1 MPALSVSVPFP
12 VFQDRDGQP
21 LNNGYVYIG
30 VANLDAQTN
39 PVQVYFDEALTI
51 TAAQP
56 LRTTNGYVSNAGT
69 PAQLY
74 VNAVNFSIKLLDA
87 KGTFVY
93 SFTDGTISID
103 ASNVSYVPA
112 GVGAVATDVETK
124 LRESVSVGDFG
135 AVGDGVANDTAA
147 IQAALNSGAGVVEM
161 DDGNYRV
168 TTISIPEG
176 VTLKGKG
183 KAETTITCISN
194 VTPIVMNNANDA
206 AIEGVLIIAHPTQTS
221 AIIAINATTQTV
233 ARCRVQN
240 VQCSGS
246 ATDFPFV
253 ALASTSG
260 AYGNWAHLI
269 TDVSVSGCGTIFRA
283 ETTFANSWINSIQMS
298 HVYADDFIRGV
309 HLIATAGDGC
319 SDSTFFDWA
328 TQTSARTQFGALI
341 TDVATQG
348 TNRKNSFHDVRWYD
362 LINGGGLGYSVGSN
376 VLDTNVSG
384 LVVDEM
390 APNRF
395 LDKGIRTLIN
405 GMTLFE
411 YVSRTARRGFVVPTN
426 TGLTSA
432 VSGTGT
438 TASLV
443 TYAQLRTG
451 ATLGSLARLYSTDVV
466 SGLSQNQ
473 IFNVDFGLPLRFC
486 FSITR
491 ITAGASAI
499 GRMQFKTTQADGSL
513 AAKGL
518 GVQLNNYTLAGE
530 SYGSALATVG
540 LTTLVDGETYKVEI
554 FHYPAQRVEWWING
568 VLTATQTTL
577 SAIPTGFG
585 VCYVHSSLSNVA
597 ANDVQM
603 FIGQVEISAS
613 I

>member
-1 MPALSVSVPFP
+1 V
-12 VFQDRDGQP
+12 
-21 LNNGYVYIG
+21 
-30 VANLDAQTN
+30 
-39 PVQVYFDEALTI
+39 
-51 TAAQP
+51 
-56 LRTTNGYVSNAGT
+56 
-69 PAQLY
+69 
-74 VNAVNFSIKLLDA
+74 
-87 KGTFVY
+87 
-93 SFTDGTISID
+93 
-103 ASNVSYVPA
+103 
-112 GVGAVATDVETK
+112 
-124 LRESVSVGDFG
+124 
-135 AVGDGVANDTAA
+135 
-147 IQAALNSGAGVVEM
+147 
-161 DDGNYRV
+161 
-168 TTISIPEG
+168 
-176 VTLKGKG
+176 
-183 KAETTITCISN
+183 
-194 VTPIVMNNANDA
+194 
-206 AIEGVLIIAHPTQTS
+206 
-221 AIIAINATTQTV
+221 
-233 ARCRVQN
+233 
-240 VQCSGS
+240 
-246 ATDFPFV
+246 
-253 ALASTSG
+253 
-260 AYGNWAHLI
+260 
-269 TDVSVSGCGTIFRA
+269 
-283 ETTFANSWINSIQMS
+283 
-298 HVYADDFIRGV
+298 
-309 HLIATAGDGC
+309 
-319 SDSTFFDWA
+319 
-328 TQTSARTQFGALI
+328 RTQFGALI

-362 LINGGGLGYSVGSN
+362 LINGGGLGYYVGSN

-411 YVSRTARRGFVVPTN
+411 YVSRTARRGLVVPTN

-491 ITAGASAI
+491 VTAGASAI
-499 GRMQFKTTQADGSL
+499 GRLQFKTTQADGSL

-518 GVQLNNYTLAGE
+518 GVQINNYTLAGE
-530 SYGSALATVG
+530 SYGSALATVA
-540 LTTLVDGETYKVEI
+540 LTTLTDGQTYKVEI

-603 FIGQVEISAS
+603 FVGQIELSAS

>member
-1 MPALSVSVPFP
+1 MADKKISQLSSATL
-12 VFQDRDGQP
+12 P
-21 LNNGYVYIG
+21 L
-30 VANLDAQTN
+30 
-39 PVQVYFDEALTI
+39 
-51 TAAQP
+51 
-56 LRTTNGYVSNAGT
+56 AGT
-69 PAQLY
+69 ELVPVVQSGSTVKVSA
-74 VNAVNFSIKLLDA
+74 
-87 KGTFVY
+87 
-93 SFTDGTISID
+93 
-103 ASNVSYVPA
+103 ASLGAAAAYTPA
-112 GVGAVATDVETK
+112 GVGAVVSTVQAK
-124 LRESVSVGDFG
+124 LRESVSVKDFG
-135 AVGDGVANDTAA
+135 AVGNGVADDTAA
-147 IQAALNSGAGVVEM
+147 IQLALNSGASVVEM
-161 DDGNYRV
+161 DGSNYRV

-183 KAETTITCISN
+183 KAKTTITCISN
-194 VTPIVMNNANDA
+194 ATPIVMNNANDA
-206 AIEGVLIIAHPTQTS
+206 AIEGVLIIANAAQTS

-240 VQCSGS
+240 VQCSGNV
-246 ATDFPFV
+246 TDFPFI
-253 ALASTSG
+253 AIASTSG

-348 TNRKNSFHDVRWYD
+348 VNRKNSFHDVRWYD

-411 YVSRTARRGFVVPTN
+411 YVSRTARRGLVVPTS

-486 FSITR
+486 FSLTR
-491 ITAGASAI
+491 VTAGASAI
-499 GRMQFKTTQADGSL
+499 GRLQFKTTQADGSL

-530 SYGSALATVG
+530 SYGSALATVA
-540 LTTLVDGETYKVEI
+540 LTTLTDGQTYKVEI
-554 FHYPAQRVEWWING
+554 LHYPAQRVEWWING
-568 VLTATQTTL
+568 VLTSTQTTL
-577 SAIPTGFG
+577 NAIPSGFG

-603 FIGQVEISAS
+603 FVGQIELSAS